1 MSLTLNNAARLALI
15 ALSGIG
21 TLAGARLTFEHL
33 PHGGVCPM
41 LGPIPACIV
50 VFLGYLLILL
60 SAIFLTKSASKKLF
74 YVGWTPVFLLALMG
88 VIAEIG
94 VMLGLRE
101 DHICPPGALG
111 IPQCFFSFAMVLI
124 CLVLFKVSR
133 TALDTA

>member
-1 MSLTLNNAARLALI
+1 MSLTLNHIARFALI

-21 TLAGARLTFEHL
+21 TLAGARLTLEHL

-60 SAIFLTKSASKKLF
+60 SAIFLSKPASKKLF

-88 VIAEIG
+88 VIVEIG
-94 VMLGLRE
+94 VMLGLIK
-101 DHICPPGALG
+101 DLSLIHI
-111 IPQCFFSFAMVLI
+111 
-124 CLVLFKVSR
+124 
-133 TALDTA
+133 

>member
-1 MSLTLNNAARLALI
+1 MSLTLNHIARFALI

-21 TLAGARLTFEHL
+21 TLAGARLTLEHL

-60 SAIFLTKSASKKLF
+60 SAIFLNKPASKKLF
-74 YVGWTPVFLLALMG
+74 YVGWTPVFLLAFMG
-88 VIAEIG
+88 VMVEIG
-94 VMLGLRE
+94 VLLGLIK

-111 IPQCFFSFAMVLI
+111 IPQCVFSLAMVLI
-124 CLVLFKVSR
+124 CLGLFIVSR
-133 TALDTA
+133 KARNTA

>member
-1 MSLTLNNAARLALI
+1 MSLTLNHIARFALI

-88 VIAEIG
+88 VIVEIG
-94 VMLGLRE
+94 VMLGLIK

>member
-1 MSLTLNNAARLALI
+1 MSLTLNNVARLALI
-15 ALSGIG
+15 ALSGLG
-21 TLAGARLTFEHL
+21 TLAGVRLTFEHL

-41 LGPIPACIV
+41 LGPVPACIV

-88 VIAEIG
+88 VIVEIG
-94 VMLGLRE
+94 VMLGLIK